1 MTTQPTL
8 AEPPA
13 PAADVPA
20 QPDAGALLEQVV
32 IAGDLSRLTPAQR
45 VAYYRSVCDSLG
57 LNPLT
62 QPFNYLNLSG
72 RLVLYATRTATDQL
86 RASRGISVQI
96 VSREMLEGAGLYVVT
111 ARATAR
117 DGRTDEAV
125 GAVSIAGLKGEPLA
139 NALMKAETK
148 AKRRATLSLV
158 GLGWL
163 DESEAESIPGARP
176 AAVDRETGEITGE
189 ITGEVVEHTER
200 QQPGH
205 RDAAPPPADSPDE
218 LTPERWQALATTLR
232 ANHLTKPQLLAFV
245 AEELGDEAQGLTASQ
260 RVARWFHRN
269 PDADHV
275 VLVAEVQRW
284 VRRNAAEL
292 LE

>member
-1 MTTQPTL
+1 MTSQPTL
-8 AEPPA
+8 ADAPA

-32 IAGDLSRLTPAQR
+32 IAGDLARLTPAQR
-45 VAYYRSVCDSLG
+45 VSYYRSVCESLG

-62 QPFNYLNLSG
+62 QPFNYLTLNG

-96 VSREMLEGAGLYVVT
+96 VSREMLQDAGLYVVT
-111 ARATAR
+111 ARATSR

-125 GAVSIAGLKGEPLA
+125 GAVSIAGLRGEALA

-163 DESEAESIPGARP
+163 DESEAESVPGARP
-176 AAVDRETGEITGE
+176 AVVDRETGEITGE
-189 ITGEVVEHTER
+189 IVEHRER
-200 QQPGH
+200 PQPG
-205 RDAAPPPADSPDE
+205 RRAAAPAPADSPDE

-232 ANHLTKPQLLAFV
+232 ANGLTKPQLLAFLE
-245 AEELGDEAQGLTASQ
+245 EELGDEAQGLTASQ
-260 RVARWFHRN
+260 RVARWFRHN

>member
-1 MTTQPTL
+1 MTSQPTL

-13 PAADVPA
+13 PPADVPA

-32 IAGDLSRLTPAQR
+32 IAGDLARLTPAQR
-45 VAYYRSVCDSLG
+45 VAYYRSVCESLG

-72 RLVLYATRTATDQL
+72 RLVLYATRTATDQI
-86 RASRGISVQI
+86 RATRGISVQI
-96 VSREMLEGAGLYVVT
+96 VSREMLQDAGLYVVT
-111 ARATAR
+111 ARATSR

-125 GAVSIAGLKGEPLA
+125 GAVSIAGLRGEALA
-139 NALMKAETK
+139 NAIMKAETK

-163 DESEAESIPGARP
+163 DESEAESVPGARP
-176 AAVDRETGEITGE
+176 AAVDRETGEID
-189 ITGEVVEHTER
+189 GEVVEHRER
-200 QQPGH
+200 PQPGR
-205 RDAAPPPADSPDE
+205 RDAAPAPADSADE
-218 LTPERWQALATTLR
+218 LTPERWQALATTLK
-232 ANHLTKPQLLAFV
+232 ANHLTKPQLLAFLE
-245 AEELGDEAQGLTASQ
+245 EELGDEAQGLTAAQ
-260 RVARWFHRN
+260 RVARWFRRN

>member
-1 MTTQPTL
+1 MTSQPTL
-8 AEPPA
+8 SEPPV

-32 IAGDLSRLTPAQR
+32 IAGDLARLTPAQR
-45 VAYYRSVCDSLG
+45 VSYYRSVCDSLG

-62 QPFNYLNLSG
+62 KPFDYLHLNG

-86 RASRGISVQI
+86 RATRGISVQI
-96 VSREMLEGAGLYVVT
+96 VSRELMEAAGLYVVT

-125 GAVSIAGLKGEPLA
+125 GAVSIAGLKGEALA

-163 DESEAESIPGARP
+163 DESEAESVPGARP

-189 ITGEVVEHTER
+189 VVEHRER
-200 QQPGH
+200 QDSHGAA
-205 RDAAPPPADSPDE
+205 AAPGDIPAALPQE
-218 LTPERWQALATTLR
+218 QWRALAQALR
-232 ANHLTKPQLLAFV
+232 ANGLGKEHLLAFL
-245 AEELGDEAQGLTASQ
+245 EDELGEEAQGLTASQ
-260 RVARWFHRN
+260 RIARWYRHN
-269 PDADHV
+269 PDADHIT
-275 VLVAEVQRW
+275 LVAEIRRW
-284 VRRNAAEL
+284 QRRNAAEL

>member
-20 QPDAGALLEQVV
+20 DPGALLEQVV
-32 IAGDLSRLTPAQR
+32 IAGDLARLTPAQR

-62 QPFNYLNLSG
+62 KPFDYLHLNG

-111 ARATAR
+111 ARATSR

-125 GAVSIAGLKGEPLA
+125 GAVSIAGLRGEALA

-163 DESEAESIPGARP
+163 DESEAESVPGARP
-176 AAVDRETGEITGE
+176 AVVDRETGEIS
-189 ITGEVVEHTER
+189 GEVVEHRE
-200 QQPGH
+200 QAQPGR
-205 RDAAPPPADSPDE
+205 RDAVPAPADRPDE
-218 LTPERWQALATTLR
+218 LTPERWQALATTLK
-232 ANHLTKPQLLAFV
+232 ANHLTKPQLLAFL
-245 AEELGDEAQGLTASQ
+245 EDELGDEAQGLTASQ
-260 RVARWFHRN
+260 RVARWFARN

-275 VLVAEVQRW
+275 VLVAEIQRW